1 MNKLKRKIERLEGES
16 EFKQQVLERLRRE
29 KVELENALEQEQEA
43 LVNRLWKKMKKLEE
57 EKRILQ
63 VGCASTLNILVLIFN
78 TLLCL
83 AYYCTALLIELEIK
97 ALDLL
102 R

>member
-1 MNKLKRKIERLEGES
+1 MINFCAPFQVNKLKRRIERLENES
-16 EFKQQVLERLRRE
+16 EWKQQVLEKLRRE

-63 VGCASTLNILVLIFN
+63 VSLPLN
-78 TLLCL
+78 
-83 AYYCTALLIELEIK
+83 YYF
-97 ALDLL
+97 
-102 R
+102 